1 MRIALASDACPPQIN
16 GVVRPLKATAAT
28 LSPLHRRWR
37 GADLERFHPRARP
50 RDDLAHRPRPVM
62 TCVGRLAI
70 EKNLRLPLAGTKVL
84 IGDGPQ
90 AAALGCHRA
99 GGHGRV
105 RADLGEAIAGALR
118 LDRHVCAARA
128 RTFSWEA
135 ATSQLLA
142 ALAPIPPPL
151 RARVALSRSS
161 AMIGRIAARRQT
173 MSQAGEAN

>member
-1 MRIALASDACPPQIN
+1 
-16 GVVRPLKATAAT
+16 
-28 LSPLHRRWR
+28 
-37 GADLERFHPRARP
+37 
-50 RDDLAHRPRPVM
+50 
-62 TCVGRLAI
+62 
-70 EKNLRLPLAGTKVL
+70 
-84 IGDGPQ
+84 
-90 AAALGCHRA
+90 
-99 GGHGRV
+99 V